1 MIPLGMDDLPENP
14 SEQDFRDALVRRGL
28 PPELVE
34 GLDLAQVHAALGLPG
49 PEDVDEIK
57 SAK

>member
-14 SEQDFRDALVRRGL
+14 SEQDFRDALIRRGL
-28 PPELVE
+28 PPELFG
-34 GLDLAQVHAALGLPG
+34 GLDLAQVYAALGLQG
-49 PEDVDEIK
+49 SEDADEIK

>member
-1 MIPLGMDDLPENP
+1 MIPLGTDDLPENP
-14 SEQDFRDALVRRGL
+14 SEQDFRDALLRRGL

-34 GLDLAQVHAALGLPG
+34 ELDLAQVYAALGLRG
-49 PEDVDEIK
+49 PEDAGEIK